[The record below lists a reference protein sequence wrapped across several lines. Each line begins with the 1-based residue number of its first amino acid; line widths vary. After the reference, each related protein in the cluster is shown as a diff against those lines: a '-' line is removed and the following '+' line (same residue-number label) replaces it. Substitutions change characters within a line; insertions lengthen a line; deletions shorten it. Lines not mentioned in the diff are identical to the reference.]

1 MKGSL
6 IRNEDAVSIEIGYI
20 LNLVV
25 LMIFTGS
32 IITAFYLYADS
43 SSEKAMRVGFTDL
56 GSVIARDITNMYLT
70 SAYSRDAVTL
80 NVTRNIPL
88 TIGGK
93 GYMIELKSASQT
105 SLASINIKE
114 SGFNGYTV
122 STTLNSINITDPDRA
137 KGVVYSGSGELK
149 ITLERS
155 NGETS
160 LWIN

>member
-1 MKGSL
+1 MKGSF
-6 IRNEDAVSIEIGYI
+6 IQNDEAVSIEIGYI

-70 SAYSRDAVTL
+70 SEYSQNNVSL

-93 GYMIELKSASQT
+93 GYRIELKNAAHDHF
-105 SLASINIKE
+105 ASIDIIE
-114 SGFNGYTV
+114 SGFNGYRV
-122 STTLNSINITDPDRA
+122 STTLNSINYPMNA
-137 KGVVYSGSGELK
+137 SGVVYSGSGEINIRFK
-149 ITLERS
+149 KNES
-155 NGETS
+155 KW
-160 LWIN
+160 LWIR